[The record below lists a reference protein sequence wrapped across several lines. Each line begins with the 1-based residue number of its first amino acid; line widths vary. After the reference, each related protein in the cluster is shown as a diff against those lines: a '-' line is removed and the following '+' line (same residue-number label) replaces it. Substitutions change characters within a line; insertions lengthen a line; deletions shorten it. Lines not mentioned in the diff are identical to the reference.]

1 MSMEKWESKL
11 KSFLN
16 YALMIP
22 LLAGLMACN
31 DTGVGLSTSQG
42 GGPVGSLLIQVQ
54 DAPVDNL
61 LKFEITVDSIE
72 LNPGNVVAL
81 STPAEIELTSLQLT
95 TDTIRLA
102 IDIPEGTYTSGTFT
116 FSNAEVKF
124 CPEPPAVCDET
135 TLIEVDPLPLVNTSA
150 TVNVNLVIAANA
162 AAALLVDFDLAASLI
177 SNATTITGVDPMLT
191 AILRDVELEEDEFEG
206 EGRVVSINSTS
217 PTSGTFVFE
226 PFSSCQNVTITVDA
240 NTEFEDF
247 DEAETPLPNSFDSL
261 AVNQFVDVD
270 ADLQMNG
277 DLLAT
282 EVELEDEDEEEQA
295 EGVVLSVD
303 TGAGEFTLLAKE
315 VVPCSAAALPG
326 DIITVTV
333 DLSALPDF
341 RIDEDDLTVDENLFG
356 QLSDLTPG
364 QKVDVDPVERL
375 GAAVTAEKI
384 KLKDQTIRGTVVA
397 GSQVAPNFVLDP
409 ASDLFV
415 DQTISVDA
423 AAAEFDDVDGVANL
437 LDDQAVRVKGLLFL
451 QAGQLIFQ
459 AKKVDATP

>member
-1 MSMEKWESKL
+1 MSMRKLEIKL

-16 YALMIP
+16 YVLLVP
-22 LLAGLMACN
+22 LLLAFAACG
-31 DTGVGLSTSQG
+31 DDGQLPTSSSF
-42 GGPVGSLLIQVQ
+42 GSLLIQAQ

-72 LNPGNVVAL
+72 LNPGSVPAL
-81 STPAEIELTSLQLT
+81 NTPVEIELTSLQLT

-102 IDIPEGTYTSGTFT
+102 TNIPAGTYTSAIFT

-135 TLIEVDPLPLVNTSA
+135 TLIEIDPLPLQNTSA
-150 TVNVNLVIAANA
+150 TVNVNLTITANA
-162 AAALLVDFDLAASLI
+162 TAALLVDFDLAASLL

-191 AILRDVELEEDEFEG
+191 ATLRDVEMEDDELEE

-217 PTSGTFVFE
+217 PNSGTFVLE

-282 EVELEDEDEEEQA
+282 EVELEDEDEEEEA

-303 TGAGEFTLLAKE
+303 AGAGEFTLLAKE

-333 DLSALPDF
+333 DQLALPDF
-341 RIDEDDLTVDENLFG
+341 RIDEDDLTVDATLFD

-364 QKVDVDPVERL
+364 QQVDVDPVGAL
-375 GAAVTAEKI
+375 GASVTAEKI
-384 KLKDQTIRGTVVA
+384 KLDDQTIRGTVVA
-397 GSQVAPNFVLDP
+397 GSQMAPNFELDP
-409 ASDLFV
+409 GSDLFV
-415 DQTISVDA
+415 DQTITVRTSTVT
-423 AAAEFDDVDGVANL
+423 EFDDVTGVGSLTDG
-437 LDDQAVRVKGLLFL
+437 QAVRVKGLLFL
-451 QAGQLIFQ
+451 QAGQLIFE
-459 AKKVDATP
+459 AEKVDGTP

>member
-1 MSMEKWESKL
+1 M

-16 YALMIP
+16 YALLIP
-22 LLAGLMACN
+22 LFAGLMACN
-31 DTGVGLSTSQG
+31 DTGVGSQTSL
-42 GGPVGSLLIQVQ
+42 GSLLIQVQ

-61 LKFEITVDSIE
+61 LEFEITVDSIE

-81 STPAEIELTSLQLT
+81 STPVEIELTSLQLS

-102 IDIPEGTYTSGTFT
+102 TNIPAGTYTSATFT
-116 FSNAEVKF
+116 FSDAEVKF

-135 TLIEVDPLPLVNTSA
+135 TLIEVDPLPLQNTSA
-150 TVNVNLVIAANA
+150 TVNVNLVISANA
-162 AAALLVDFDLAASLI
+162 TAGLLVDFDLAASLI

-191 AILRDVELEEDEFEG
+191 ATLRDVDAEDDELEE

-217 PTSGTFVFE
+217 PNSGTFVLE
-226 PFSSCQNVTITVDA
+226 PFSNCQNVTITVDA

-247 DEAETPLPNSFDSL
+247 DEAETPLPNSLDGL
-261 AVNQFVDVD
+261 AVDQFVDVD
-270 ADLQMNG
+270 ADLQING

-282 EVELEDEDEEEQA
+282 EVELEDEDEEEEA

-303 TGAGEFTLLAKE
+303 TGAGEFTLLATE

-333 DLSALPDF
+333 DPLALPDF
-341 RIDEDDLTVDENLFG
+341 RIDEDDLTVDATLFD

-364 QKVDVDPVERL
+364 QKVEVDPVGAF
-375 GAAVTAEKI
+375 GAAVTAENI
-384 KLKDQTIRGTVVA
+384 ELDDQTIRGTVVA
-397 GSQVAPNFVLDP
+397 GSQGAPPIFVLDP

-415 DQTISVDA
+415 DQTITVNA
-423 AAAEFDDVDGVANL
+423 AAAEFDDVTGVGDL

-451 QAGQLIFQ
+451 EAGQLIFEDE
-459 AKKVDATP
+459 KVDGSH

>member
-1 MSMEKWESKL
+1 
-11 KSFLN
+11 
-16 YALMIP
+16 
-22 LLAGLMACN
+22 
-31 DTGVGLSTSQG
+31 
-42 GGPVGSLLIQVQ
+42 
-54 DAPVDNL
+54 
-61 LKFEITVDSIE
+61 
-72 LNPGNVVAL
+72 
-81 STPAEIELTSLQLT
+81 
-95 TDTIRLA
+95 
-102 IDIPEGTYTSGTFT
+102 
-116 FSNAEVKF
+116 
-124 CPEPPAVCDET
+124 
-135 TLIEVDPLPLVNTSA
+135 
-150 TVNVNLVIAANA
+150 
-162 AAALLVDFDLAASLI
+162 
-177 SNATTITGVDPMLT
+177 MLT
-191 AILRDVELEEDEFEG
+191 ATLRDVEMEDDELEE

-217 PTSGTFVFE
+217 PTSGTFVLE

-270 ADLQMNG
+270 ADLQLNG
-277 DLLAT
+277 DVLAT
-282 EVELEDEDEEEQA
+282 EVELEDEDEEEEA

-333 DLSALPDF
+333 DLGALPDF
-341 RIDEDDLTVDENLFG
+341 RIDEDDLTVDESLFD

-364 QKVDVDPVERL
+364 QKVDVDPVGPL

-397 GSQVAPNFVLDP
+397 ISQVAPNFVLDP